1 MKSFP
6 LCTVSLFV
14 ATQTAV
20 SGFSLSSL
28 PIASN
33 RQQQHRLHQWYHSPR
48 FTGLALSQENHS
60 IQKQDYT
67 QEQGSSIEVNRRT
80 AFRRSVYTLV
90 TAAQIVAG
98 TAATTSSTTNYVWAF
113 DGKGSSVSSGYNPA
127 TKAEQ
132 KKRYKERIAADV
144 RDFLVLGKAIRA
156 GETSG
161 KEWVNFFITYQR
173 REPDEVGRTYAA
185 LADLRGLP
193 TKKANEFEGG
203 DGLLLAN
210 TFTKAGKPPDNTPAV
225 KSFLKLS
232 KSFDA
237 IEVAG
242 KKGDPTKAKQAWEAT
257 SVLLSQYL
265 SDVEMPSSLDDPLY
279 KS

>member
-1 MKSFP
+1 MVQCIIMKSVLLSTICLFIG
-6 LCTVSLFV
+6 TTTSL
-14 ATQTAV
+14 
-20 SGFSLSSL
+20 GFILSSLSSSSRL
-28 PIASN
+28 
-33 RQQQHRLHQWYHSPR
+33 QQRHQLHSPCSTR
-48 FTGLALSQENHS
+48 VALSRESDKTRDLYLDGDDSVEVSRRTVLSRSVWSLLALP
-60 IQKQDYT
+60 
-67 QEQGSSIEVNRRT
+67 QG
-80 AFRRSVYTLV
+80 V
-90 TAAQIVAG
+90 TTVQYAH
-98 TAATTSSTTNYVWAF
+98 AF
-113 DGKGSSVSSGYNPA
+113 DGSGSSVSSGYNPA

-132 KKRYKERIAADV
+132 KRRYKDRVAADV
-144 RDFLVLGKAIRA
+144 RDFLVLGKAIDA
-156 GETSG
+156 GETEG
-161 KEWVNFFITYQR
+161 NAWVNFFITFQR

-203 DGLLLAN
+203 GGLLLAN

-242 KKGDPTKAKQAWEAT
+242 KKGDAAKAKQAWEGT
-257 SVLLSQYL
+257 SVLFSQYL
-265 SDVEMPSSLDDPLY
+265 SDVEMPASLDDPLY